1 MFGHKCRWEFTCC
14 VLRHWRSPILLQYNH
29 KANHINPVRSRS
41 SDVEY
46 SYFVKMWLRATEMT
60 CFVLWLSLPVDLLNW
75 IDHPSHMSARR
86 RQSKSGI
93 HYLQNNKKKLVLSKR
108 FNMAS
113 FEHQIIMPQN
123 LETASAVKLCHVTL
137 LSSLLINLRQILQC
151 LF

>member
-41 SDVEY
+41 SDVRVLLFREN
-46 SYFVKMWLRATEMT
+46 VITCDWDDLLCVVTELT
-60 CFVLWLSLPVDLLNW
+60 IDLLNW

-86 RQSKSGI
+86 RKSESGI
-93 HYLQNNKKKLVLSKR
+93 HNLQNKKKLVLSKG
-108 FNMAS
+108 FNMVS
-113 FEHQIIMPQN
+113 FEHHVIMPRN
-123 LETASAVKLCHVTL
+123 LETASAVKLCHITL
-137 LSSLLINLRQILQC
+137 LSSVLINLRQILQC